1 VPAELPRENTAT
13 GERTDSKSTFTNTLS
28 FDFPLFTPPGVLCL
42 QAVKTN
48 MHLTI
53 LHYLFLIPVGLALAF
68 LLWVLWN
75 LTTQLSGRKPADNG
89 QPMISVGVRDRYS
102 IGVPSP
108 RRQRPEATPA
118 APRGSRP
125 EPSQMHSAPREFT
138 WTPSAPV
145 LGTGLRQASSSTG
158 RGVRR

>member
-1 VPAELPRENTAT
+1 MPAELPRDNTAT
-13 GERTDSKSTFTNTLS
+13 SEWAVSKSTFTNSLS
-28 FDFPLFTPPGVLCL
+28 FAFPLFTPLGVLCL

-48 MHLTI
+48 MHLT

-68 LLWVLWN
+68 MLWVLWS
-75 LTTQLSGRKPADNG
+75 LTTQLLGRKPANNR

-118 APRGSRP
+118 AARGSRP

-138 WTPSAPV
+138 WIPSAPV
-145 LGTGLRQASSSTG
+145 LGTGLRQASSSKG
-158 RGVRR
+158 RGLSR

>member
-1 VPAELPRENTAT
+1 MSAELPRQSTAT
-13 GERTDSKSTFTNTLS
+13 CEWTVSKSTFTNTLS
-28 FDFPLFTPPGVLCL
+28 FVFPLFTPPGVLCL

-118 APRGSRP
+118 ARGSAP
-125 EPSQMHSAPREFT
+125 EPRQMHSAPREFPSI
-138 WTPSAPV
+138 PSAPV
-145 LGTGLRQASSSTG
+145 PGTGLRQASSSTG